1 MTTMKLKRL
10 HLVPVLAALTLA
22 ACGGGAD
29 AGEGDGT
36 ATLRVAVIP
45 TVTKAPMYLGIE
57 KGFFKEEG
65 LEVKPEVVQNGAAVT
80 AAVTSGSAE
89 LGSSALVPTVVAIA
103 KGVPVQIVTTAASTS
118 SPEKP
123 VAPYGDAVLV
133 VSRDSDIETVADLN
147 GKTIAVNA
155 LQAGVE
161 LAVRGSVDRNGG
173 DASTLKFVVV
183 PFPEMAAALSRGQV
197 DAIAPVDPFVESA
210 VAAGHRALH
219 HTFPYDPAQTEE
231 FVNSVY
237 FTSSRYAAEN
247 PETIERFQRAMER
260 ANAYAAEHPDEVRA
274 QMPEYTGVS
283 AEVAASIALP
293 DYPSTR
299 NDEAYQAEMDLMVK
313 YGFIAKGPAPEQ
325 LYVNP

>member
-1 MTTMKLKRL
+1 MKIKRF

-22 ACGGGAD
+22 ACGGGGGD
-29 AGEGDGT
+29 SAGGDGN

-89 LGSSALVPTVVAIA
+89 LGSSALVPTVVAVA
-103 KGVPVQIVTTAASTS
+103 KGVPVKIVTTAASTS
-118 SPEKP
+118 EPESPT
-123 VAPYGDAVLV
+123 APYGDAVLV
-133 VSRDSDIETVADLN
+133 VSKDSDIRTVADLN

-161 LAVRGSVDRNGG
+161 LAVRGAVDRNGG
-173 DASTLKFVVV
+173 DASTLNFLVV
-183 PFPEMAAALSRGQV
+183 PFPEMTAALSRGQV
-197 DAIAPVDPFVESA
+197 DAIAPVDPFVETA
-210 VAAGHRALH
+210 VKAGHRALT
-219 HTFPYDPAQTEE
+219 HTFPYDPAQTDE

-237 FTSSRYAAEN
+237 FTSSRYAEEH
-247 PETIERFQRAMER
+247 PDVIERFQKAMER
-260 ANAYAAEHPDEVRA
+260 ANKYAAEHPDEVRA
-274 QMPEYTGVS
+274 QMPDYTGVGPD
-283 AEVAASIALP
+283 VAKSIALP

-299 NDEAYQAEMDLMVK
+299 NHEAYQAEMELMMK
-313 YGFIAKGPAPEQ
+313 YGFISNVPAPEK